1 MATRL
6 QKKLAG
12 EASEYQGDSSD
23 SEQTPETR
31 ETLKYKIELRKL
43 ELEDKQRESED
54 KQRER
59 EREDKQRERED
70 KQRERE
76 WEEKRWEMEQE
87 KELKRMQLEKDKEIE
102 LKRLELEIE
111 KLALSQPHI
120 INQEGNG
127 RTEASDLLL
136 KRFPKFNKDDD
147 VEMQRTELAPLLK
160 MPLCPGDSWCLIDY
174 KWFKKWQRYVGFERW
189 DLYYAGKPDYYPG
202 PIDNAKL
209 FEDSETQTLKKYC
222 MDKVDYEVIPIEAWN
237 KLVNWYGCT
246 EGQRPIERKVVEYGE
261 YFKYCRVEVYPSE
274 LKPSQNNDS
283 TDHIS
288 SYFDPAENSAKDGG
302 IVNLQKKLSES
313 QLEIHCVAEV
323 NESPVAEIPVQ
334 HRGDTGREQA
344 VVMGDLEVPA
354 IDEDDLLEHSKEM
367 NVGIRSQK
375 LEEDGSCS
383 GQTLQSSTTK
393 GRSLDAS
400 SQSSTDSI
408 CSVVTSLVTAIT
420 EHGQQVWPEENLPQE
435 NTKFNPVKL
444 LCAGEPKGPVET
456 WKEDRAVTGTSKNTI
471 VRGKKMD
478 ILSLWVIA
486 NRSEPRNKRRLVCNG
501 VSSEDHYATEI
512 GTFNHQQLTFNI
524 LQKCLDY
531 VSQDFLNDSWKFRK
545 KTFWDRESSLCCWE
559 GRV

>member
-1 MATRL
+1 
-6 QKKLAG
+6 
-12 EASEYQGDSSD
+12 
-23 SEQTPETR
+23 
-31 ETLKYKIELRKL
+31 
-43 ELEDKQRESED
+43 
-54 KQRER
+54 
-59 EREDKQRERED
+59 
-70 KQRERE
+70 
-76 WEEKRWEMEQE
+76 MEQE

-136 KRFPKFNKDDD
+136 KRFSKFNKDDD
-147 VEMQRTELAPLLK
+147 VEMQRIELAPLLK
-160 MPLCPGDSWCLIDY
+160 MSLCPGDSWCLIDY
-174 KWFKKWQRYVGFERW
+174 KWFKKWQRYVGFESW
-189 DLYYAGKPDYYPG
+189 DLYYAGKPDHYPG
-202 PIDNAKL
+202 PIDNMKL
-209 FEDSETQTLKKYC
+209 FEDSETQTLKKYR

-246 EGQRPIERKVVEYGE
+246 EGQRPIERKVVEYGK

-288 SYFDPAENSAKDGG
+288 SYFDPVEDSAEDGG

-313 QLEIHCVAEV
+313 QLETHCVAEV

-334 HRGDTGREQA
+334 HRGDTGIEQA
-344 VVMGDLEVPA
+344 EVMGDLEVPA

-408 CSVVTSLVTAIT
+408 CSVVTALVTTST

-524 LQKCLDY
+524 LQKCLDN
-531 VSQDFLNDSWKFRK
+531 VSQDFLNDSWKFLKRLFG
-545 KTFWDRESSLCCWE
+545 TE
-559 GRV
+559 GIHCVAGKDECGCPQQHVNLWNAPQSETSRNCTNWAGEEDFYELDKVSKDVLVQCINKDLGDNPE